1 MVNGERGNA
10 RHRTEYRPR
19 LHEREGER
27 GKGRV
32 LRGQLGPVGPV
43 AASSARGVHL
53 APHPCKA
60 VHAQL
65 GSARANV
72 RDGRH
77 GDAIV
82 RRAGARLDE
91 EGAGRG
97 GSLTRTR
104 AHRTCMHASRDGPRQ
119 DLRAARV

>member
-10 RHRTEYRPR
+10 RHHTEYRPR
-19 LHEREGER
+19 SREREGER

-53 APHPCKA
+53 APHSCKA
-60 VHAQL
+60 VHARAQL

-72 RDGRH
+72 RDGRR

-82 RRAGARLDE
+82 RRAGPRLDE

-97 GSLTRTR
+97 GSWTRRELDEEGT
-104 AHRTCMHASRDGPRQ
+104 
-119 DLRAARV
+119 